1 MLVMARID
9 QLIQK
14 YTAMRDMYKQFNTEG
29 AIATVKL
36 CDEVLQD
43 LETEKRVNDIEVVS
57 VDFSDAFS
65 YWQEVDSKRQN
76 V

>member
-9 QLIQK
+9 QLIEK
-14 YTAMRDMYKQFNTEG
+14 YTALRNKYKQFNTEG

-43 LETEKRVNDIEVVS
+43 LNVEISMIDVEEGIDWEGISKTLEKRNKNRTS
-57 VDFSDAFS
+57 
-65 YWQEVDSKRQN
+65 
-76 V
+76 

>member
-1 MLVMARID
+1 MARVD
-9 QLIQK
+9 QLIEK

-43 LETEKRVNDIEVVS
+43 LNVEISMIDVEEGIDWEGISKTLEKRNKNRTS
-57 VDFSDAFS
+57 
-65 YWQEVDSKRQN
+65 
-76 V
+76 